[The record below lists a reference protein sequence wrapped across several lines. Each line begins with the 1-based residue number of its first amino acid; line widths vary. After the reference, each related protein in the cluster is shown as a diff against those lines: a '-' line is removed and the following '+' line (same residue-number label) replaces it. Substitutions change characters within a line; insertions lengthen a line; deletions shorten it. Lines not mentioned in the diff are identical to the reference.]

1 MTLTELYNL
10 PVGLR
15 NWFVERTIKQKES
28 EREAIEKANQKSLY
42 QDKQF
47 KLLIIQKEFCV
58 MNKPV
63 VIEISKNHLLTES
76 SMSQFARQ
84 LKDILRRVLSIE
96 AYSALVREGEEEKV
110 DYIVKG
116 SKQDR

>member
-1 MTLTELYNL
+1 
-10 PVGLR
+10 
-15 NWFVERTIKQKES
+15 
-28 EREAIEKANQKSLY
+28 
-42 QDKQF
+42 
-47 KLLIIQKEFCV
+47 

-63 VIEISKNHLLTES
+63 VIEISK
-76 SMSQFARQ
+76 FARQ

-116 SKQDR
+116 SKQDVMAFADALEKEKQYAKDYVEHGLGSTELSDTKLELEKSIHNFEQTTGVKWPIG